1 MGQITLIGASTSQIV
16 TVEDGALLGKLYGD
30 WEYAIADGEAYVW
43 TNSAIDGYDY
53 TAKDTVLAV
62 ENNSTTK
69 DLYIQRVVINGD
81 TASQWVMFV
90 ESGITMTGTAITGR
104 NLNRASG
111 KVAPATAIQDET
123 GATQADTYLK
133 RVLSG
138 RFANAGI
145 ADVPIEG
152 GIILPNDHMIG
163 VDFTTDGGT
172 CNVTFWGY
180 FK

>member
-1 MGQITLIGASTSQIV
+1 MGQITLIGASNSQIV

-90 ESGITMTGTAITGR
+90 
-104 NLNRASG
+104 
-111 KVAPATAIQDET
+111 D
-123 GATQADTYLK
+123 TQADPSEQVVTLAEQLGRIIDIDEHYLSPAL
-133 RVLSG
+133 RQLMG
-138 RFANAGI
+138 A
-145 ADVPIEG
+145 EQ
-152 GIILPNDHMIG
+152 
-163 VDFTTDGGT
+163 
-172 CNVTFWGY
+172 
-180 FK
+180 